1 MDGWNTS
8 VCFCD
13 FILSSRANLLLV
25 SRVSVCWD
33 DFCLAQLMHVAG
45 LSWVLS
51 LVRRDDI
58 KHIPTTSHLHFWTGI
73 LGQLI
78 SDILVIISSIFCK
91 CSSFLGVRNKIWQ
104 TSKKDGYQ
112 CVGLGVSNSKCAQ
125 TIEKFVEPWGSKKVG
140 PLQYMFH
147 GFRTGHFW
155 TGWISVTYIP

>member
-78 SDILVIISSIFCK
+78 SDILVIISTIFCK

-104 TSKKDGYQ
+104 TSKKDAGWLSMCRFGCLKLQ
-112 CVGLGVSNSKCAQ
+112 VWPNNWEVRRTLRFEKSRSFTIHVSR
-125 TIEKFVEPWGSKKVG
+125 F
-140 PLQYMFH
+140 
-147 GFRTGHFW
+147 
-155 TGWISVTYIP
+155 